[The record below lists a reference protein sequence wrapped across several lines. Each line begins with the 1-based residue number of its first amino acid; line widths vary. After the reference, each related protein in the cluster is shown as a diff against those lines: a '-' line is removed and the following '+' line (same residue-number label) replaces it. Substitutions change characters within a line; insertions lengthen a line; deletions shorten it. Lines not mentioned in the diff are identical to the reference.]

1 MDSAY
6 VIMRGVHLTAVVLS
20 GCLFMGRGAAM
31 LLGKQGMMRP
41 ALRYA
46 SYAIDTVLLISA
58 IALATVLALNPLSTP
73 WLALKIGLVV
83 LYIVLGSLALKR
95 ARTRQGKA
103 LAYAAALICFILI
116 AHVAHTQ
123 DALFG

>member
-6 VIMRGVHLTAVVLS
+6 AFIRGAHLAAVMLS

-31 LLGKQGMMRP
+31 LLGFPGMMRP

-46 SYAIDTVLLISA
+46 SYAIDTVLLASA
-58 IALATVLALNPLSTP
+58 VALAAVLALNPLSTP

-83 LYIVLGSLALKR
+83 LYIVLGSFALKR

-103 LAYAAALICFILI
+103 IAYAAALICFILI
-116 AHVAHTQ
+116 AHVAHTRET
-123 DALFG
+123 LFP